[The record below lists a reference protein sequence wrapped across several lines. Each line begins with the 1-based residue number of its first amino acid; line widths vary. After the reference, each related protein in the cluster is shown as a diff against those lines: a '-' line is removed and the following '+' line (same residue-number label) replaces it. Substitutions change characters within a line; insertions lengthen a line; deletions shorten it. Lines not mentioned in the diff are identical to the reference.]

1 MLEEKI
7 FQENFDKTL
16 QFLIDSGSVKSDSI
30 SNWVCF
36 SITTNKTCR
45 DAFNINEEIQ
55 SFKNKLVEEF
65 NRLTQALFAE
75 KKSLQSDALIP
86 DEPTTR
92 ETNIEQK
99 SDQEQIP
106 SATLMPTLKKS
117 LNNSDVIN
125 IDNNETFLPIQNAT
139 TLKEN
144 KASRK
149 DNQTASA
156 PENEL
161 PKNTL
166 QVKTAT
172 PEIILQTR
180 SLLITQN

>member
-106 SATLMPTLKKS
+106 SATLMPTLKKN

-156 PENEL
+156 PENKL

>member
-1 MLEEKI
+1 
-7 FQENFDKTL
+7 
-16 QFLIDSGSVKSDSI
+16 
-30 SNWVCF
+30 
-36 SITTNKTCR
+36 
-45 DAFNINEEIQ
+45 
-55 SFKNKLVEEF
+55 
-65 NRLTQALFAE
+65 
-75 KKSLQSDALIP
+75 
-86 DEPTTR
+86 
-92 ETNIEQK
+92 
-99 SDQEQIP
+99 
-106 SATLMPTLKKS
+106 MPTLKKN

-156 PENEL
+156 PENKL

>member
-1 MLEEKI
+1 
-7 FQENFDKTL
+7 
-16 QFLIDSGSVKSDSI
+16 
-30 SNWVCF
+30 
-36 SITTNKTCR
+36 
-45 DAFNINEEIQ
+45 
-55 SFKNKLVEEF
+55 
-65 NRLTQALFAE
+65 
-75 KKSLQSDALIP
+75 
-86 DEPTTR
+86 
-92 ETNIEQK
+92 
-99 SDQEQIP
+99 
-106 SATLMPTLKKS
+106 MPTLKKN

-144 KASRK
+144 EALRK

-156 PENEL
+156 LENEL

-166 QVKTAT
+166 QAKIAT